1 MSEPTI
7 KQKYK
12 TYKRKYSDGS
22 TERLIAVPHMNREVL
37 YKESDTA
44 RAMPIGEVNRNPE
57 GKAVPTY
64 FNGDIPLRYKQLLS
78 PEIRAA
84 QAAERKAIAQAKSDA
99 TAKEITERIKL
110 SITEATQPRK
120 PITIEDWE
128 NALNEKMKKDRYKA
142 KMAAKMAMRE
152 PESSSDEEVSSSEEE
167 SAPALPPPPP
177 PIVEPDWGTDIPS
190 EVRLEN
196 YTVRGNDYSVF
207 KYRGDIFVYSDD
219 ATEFYGKFVMK
230 NGKVL
235 ILDGKPIIDRGTS
248 DPMGL

>member
-12 TYKRKYSDGS
+12 TYKRKMSDGTS
-22 TERLIAVPHMNREVL
+22 QSFQAVPQGDKEYL
-37 YKESDTA
+37 YKKDDTNLFF
-44 RAMPIGEVNRNPE
+44 RYGEVERSAE
-57 GKAVPTY
+57 GKARGKFYIDPIYTRAQ
-64 FNGDIPLRYKQLLS
+64 PLYLMG
-78 PEIRAA
+78 
-84 QAAERKAIAQAKSDA
+84 
-99 TAKEITERIKL
+99 KEINTPKF
-110 SITEATQPRK
+110 
-120 PITIEDWE
+120 
-128 NALNEKMKKDRYKA
+128 RYKA
-142 KMAAKMAMRE
+142 KSMIRKPVPKPE

-177 PIVEPDWGTDIPS
+177 PIVEPDWGTDIPD
-190 EVRLEN
+190 EVRLEK
-196 YTVRGNDYSVF
+196 YTVRGHDYSVF

-248 DPMGL
+248 DPVGV